1 MSRWLP
7 LALLALAAV
16 AAAADEPSTKDS
28 TSEQIRQ
35 LPWIAGP
42 AEAKIGDKATLQI
55 TKDFQFLDAP
65 GTKKFLQLLGNP
77 PSDNHYALVPTQ
89 GSWFAVFSF
98 SPDGYVRDD
107 EKIDADKLLKS
118 MKEGEKESNEE
129 RKRLGL
135 SLMYLD
141 GWEVP
146 PHYDAATK
154 RLEWGKRLHDDR
166 NAPVINYTV
175 RLLGRTGVMSATLVD
190 DPANLSADVAAF
202 QQALGAYEY
211 VPGERYAE
219 FHSGD
224 RVAEYGLAALI
235 AGGAAAAVV
244 KTGAGKGLLKLIGV
258 GAIAVFGAAASFV
271 KKLRGRRTPS
281 A

>member
-7 LALLALAAV
+7 LALLALAAC
-16 AAAADEPSTKDS
+16 AAAADEPSKQDS
-28 TSEQIRQ
+28 ISQQIRK

-42 AEAKIGDKATLQI
+42 ADAKIGDKATIRI
-55 TKDFQFLDAP
+55 TKDYAFLEAA
-65 GTKKFLQLLGNP
+65 GTRQFLQLLGNP
-77 PSDNHYALVPTQ
+77 PADNHYTLVPAH
-89 GSWFAVFSF
+89 GSWFAVFNF
-98 SPDGYVRDD
+98 APEGYVRDD
-107 EKIDADKLLKS
+107 EKIDADALLKS
-118 MKEGEKESNEE
+118 MKEAEKDSNEE

-154 RLEWGKRLHDDR
+154 RLEWGKRFHDDR
-166 NAPVINYTV
+166 NQPVINYTV

-190 DPANLSADVAAF
+190 DPANLSGDVDAF
-202 QQALGAYEY
+202 RQALAQYEY
-211 VPGERYAE
+211 VPGERYGE
-219 FHSGD
+219 FRSGD
-224 RVAEYGLAALI
+224 RVAQYGLAALI

-258 GAIAVFGAAASFV
+258 AAIAVFGAAASLV
-271 KKLRGRRTPS
+271 KKLRGRNTPT